1 MDELREN
8 IRKALSGP
16 CELYWCDACKLPV
29 NSGHGHWS
37 LLKPIDKCKEADSY
51 VMLHQRIQ
59 AALDETKE
67 TVRESVRWF
76 AEQMERKLAQHDDR
90 PGWKGEEFEY
100 LLIRLMVELGE
111 LCNLPP
117 NSDLQTVI
125 DEAADVSNFCMMIAD
140 NARSLTQDNSKE
152 VSK

>member
-8 IRKALSGP
+8 IRKALGGP
-16 CELYWCDACKLPV
+16 CELYWCDGCKLPV
-29 NSGHGHWS
+29 NSGHNH
-37 LLKPIDKCKEADSY
+37 LVKPIDKCVEADSY

-67 TVRESVRWF
+67 IVRESVKWF
-76 AEQMERKLAQHDDR
+76 SEQMERKLAQHDDR
-90 PGWKGEEFEY
+90 PGWKGEDFEY
-100 LLIRLMVELGE
+100 LLIRLMGELGE

-125 DEAADVSNFCMMIAD
+125 DEAADVANFAMMISD
-140 NARSLTQDNSKE
+140 NARTLMQDNSKE
-152 VSK
+152 VLS